1 MTRRICAVLVLSPLL
16 LGAAAIAAIAFPAAQ
31 TGHAADAPEHAEQK
45 RAKLPKAPR
54 QRKLSSQAR
63 LAFIRRAQVWA
74 PTNISEMDLRAGPE
88 GSRTFQPNEMV
99 TCDYVKATLPGT
111 TQKFDCRIGS
121 HEVVK
126 VRYGSDNG
134 KVEGAVIAS
143 RLLRALGFGADRLY
157 PVRVTC
163 RGCSADPWNKPDAVV
178 GAQVFDPAAIELKPA
193 GEEMKGENKG
203 GWAWP
208 ELDLVQEQQGG
219 ASTAQRDALKLF
231 AVFIQHTDNKAE
243 QERLLCLPG
252 GWAADGTC
260 TKPFMMMHDVGL
272 TFGHANFLNR
282 TVTGSVNFDQ
292 WSTTPI
298 WRDRASCVAHMSQS
312 YTGTLGDPTI
322 SEGGRKFLADLLV
335 QLSDQQ
341 LRDVFEVARV
351 DRRSRKPNSGEP
363 PASVDAWVA
372 AFKNKRAEILSTHCP
387 S

>member
-1 MTRRICAVLVLSPLL
+1 MTRQQCAVLLLSPLL
-16 LGAAAIAAIAFPAAQ
+16 LGAAATAAIAFPPARA
-31 TGHAADAPEHAEQK
+31 GRAGNASEEK
-45 RAKLPKAPR
+45 RPKTPH

-63 LAFIRRAQVWA
+63 LDFIRRAQVWA
-74 PTNISEMDLRAGPE
+74 PTNISEMDLKAGPE
-88 GSRTFQPNEMV
+88 GARTFQPGEMV
-99 TCDYVKATLPGT
+99 TCDYVKTTLPGT

-163 RGCSADPWNKPDAVV
+163 RGCSADPWNKPDTVA

-193 GEEMKGENKG
+193 GQEMKGENKG

-219 ASTAQRDALKLF
+219 ASVAQRDALKLL

-260 TKPFMMMHDVGL
+260 AKPFMMMHDVGL

-298 WRDRASCVAHMSQS
+298 WRDRASCVGHMSQS
-312 YTGTLGDPTI
+312 FTGTLGDPTI
-322 SEGGRKFLADLLV
+322 TEGGRKFLADLLV
-335 QLSDQQ
+335 QLTDQQ
-341 LRDVFEVARV
+341 LRDMFEVARV

-372 AFKNKRAEILSTHCP
+372 AFKNKRAEIVSTHCP